1 MLASLKS
8 QGKEV
13 EVLRIKIVAL
23 AALTLIASLVGAQN
37 KTYTVRQGDT
47 ISGIASRLK
56 VRRAE
61 LVAANSLTNSN
72 KLKLGMTLRV
82 PAREIAATVP
92 APAKGTSY
100 YAVRNGDSD
109 WTIAKKHGISLK
121 QLHSLNSNVQFK
133 NLQIGT
139 RLMVPG
145 KAKTIIAKGPA
156 ISVKSAKVAT
166 TASRTYKVQKNEND
180 WVIARKFDSHLKDL
194 KALNPGVNLEKVK
207 VGQTIRVPSKAT
219 VVAAVKATSS
229 DRIRT
234 KYAKVMGQGSII
246 RRNPSTSA
254 EKVTIVDSG
263 TRVAVLD
270 YTNGWYKLRFPKGTV
285 GWMRGDLLQSV
296 KTIDAIR
303 ENRTVVAKSTPKA
316 TSKPNPVVVAS
327 KKSTTKVAV
336 NTVGKKAIAVRAPA
350 KPATKKTVIASVTRK
365 SPSRPVTRVASNRP
379 SQPVASS
386 SRAIGAVSA
395 AQSMLGT
402 RYVWGGTS
410 RGGVDCSG
418 MVQRAYKQIGVN
430 LPRTSRDMSGVGVH
444 VAKSELKPGDLV
456 FFHTGRSS
464 RINHV
469 GIYIGNGKFTHAS
482 SGKGRVR
489 TDSLNDGY
497 YQRKFATSK
506 RVLTGSSAASKSSP
520 KKTTVAAK
528 APSTK
533 GGEQIAAPSEEP
545 GK

>member
-1 MLASLKS
+1 M
-8 QGKEV
+8 
-13 EVLRIKIVAL
+13 RIKII
-23 AALTLIASLVGAQN
+23 ALTILTLVVGLVGAQN

-61 LVAANSLTNSN
+61 LVAVNSLTNSN
-72 KLKLGMTLRV
+72 KLKLGMKLRI

-109 WTIAKKHGISLK
+109 WTIAKKHGITLK
-121 QLHSLNSNVQFK
+121 QLHILNSNVQFR

-139 RLMVPG
+139 RLVVPG
-145 KAKTIIAKGPA
+145 KTVATIAKGPA
-156 ISVKSAKVAT
+156 VTVKSAKVAT
-166 TASRTYKVQKNEND
+166 TTSRTYKVQKNEND
-180 WVIARKFDSHLKDL
+180 WVIARKFDTNLKSL
-194 KALNPGVNLEKVK
+194 RALNPGVNLEKIK
-207 VGQTIRVPSKAT
+207 IGQAIRVPGKPA
-219 VVAAVKATSS
+219 VVASAKPATAN
-229 DRIRT
+229 RIRT
-234 KYAKVMGQGSII
+234 KYAKVTGEGSII
-246 RRNPSTSA
+246 RRTPSTTA
-254 EKVTIVDSG
+254 EKVTTVDAG

-270 YTNGWYKLRFPKGTV
+270 YTNGWYKLKFPKGTI

-303 ENRTVVAKSTPKA
+303 ENRSAAKPKTIVATKNQPAKVASKSTTRKPTLTLTSHRTKPTRIA
-316 TSKPNPVVVAS
+316 TSKP
-327 KKSTTKVAV
+327 
-336 NTVGKKAIAVRAPA
+336 G
-350 KPATKKTVIASVTRK
+350 
-365 SPSRPVTRVASNRP
+365 RPLAG
-379 SQPVASS
+379 S
-386 SRAIGAVSA
+386 SRASGIIASAQAMIGTPYS
-395 AQSMLGT
+395 
-402 RYVWGGTS
+402 WGGTS

-418 MVQRAYKQIGVN
+418 MVQRAFKQNGIS
-430 LPRTSRDMSGVGVH
+430 LPRTSRDMSTVGTR
-444 VAKSELKPGDLV
+444 VAKSDLKPGDLV
-456 FFHTGRSS
+456 FFHTGRST

-506 RVLTGSSAASKSSP
+506 RVLGGSTKVASNKQP
-520 KKTTVAAK
+520 AKKTTTVAAK
-528 APSTK
+528 PAITK
-533 GGEQIAAPSEEP
+533 NGEQIVAPSEEP